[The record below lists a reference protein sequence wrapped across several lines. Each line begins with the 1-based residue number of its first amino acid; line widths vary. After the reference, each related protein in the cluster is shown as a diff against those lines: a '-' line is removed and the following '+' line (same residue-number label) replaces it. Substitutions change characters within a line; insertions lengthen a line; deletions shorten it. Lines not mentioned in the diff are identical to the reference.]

1 MRVKTLTLSVLV
13 LGLAAVAISQGPT
26 SSPSGPA
33 AGKPADKL
41 HADTST
47 SAPATADAPN
57 FGLDDDGKP
66 VKADAVAV
74 LAATLKDDKLA
85 PMTLLALRAASPP
98 GTDDKELLVLFE
110 AYSRCGDKR
119 LRLLATTSLAE
130 MGGKDAREALLE
142 RLHEDPAMIVRSE
155 AMIHLLAL
163 GVISDDQLRAALK
176 LDDESIQCIAAKTL
190 LHRHQAKEAKPVL
203 ERLTASKDQATAC
216 LSRLSLLSAGD
227 DSGRKALLAMAK
239 DKKTPEEVLD
249 LMLQQIAEEKTT
261 SARDL
266 VEAILGTEVSPMV
279 KLRAYRTLAAVAPD
293 VTAALV
299 EAIETSDDLVVRVH
313 LMRSLAQQKDCA
325 AALRK
330 IAKADEKSDENDIAC
345 VLARLE
351 LARAQKDADKMAEAL
366 KQAFALGHPVVV
378 DYVLMDARE
387 DLDGRVEPPAPSL
400 FAPASQPVT
409 QPAATTQADPTAK
422 KPLTGPLQTG
432 PQPATQG
439 LPAPPWMLR
448 VYVAPLLEFI
458 QSVPT
463 DPEEMKQIH
472 RRAAAAVTWLA
483 DSDLKEA
490 SVGLEKIMS
499 GKYSAILRAAA
510 AGLGKSRNRQCVC
523 RLSRPLLQSPY
534 RDMKEDGAL
543 NLARWG
549 DKDAT
554 AIMDEII
561 ASPAE
566 LPVLRAMACWYSL
579 KIQGRSGEAAKELAK
594 NAK

>member
-1 MRVKTLTLSVLV
+1 
-13 LGLAAVAISQGPT
+13 
-26 SSPSGPA
+26 
-33 AGKPADKL
+33 
-41 HADTST
+41 
-47 SAPATADAPN
+47 
-57 FGLDDDGKP
+57 
-66 VKADAVAV
+66 
-74 LAATLKDDKLA
+74 
-85 PMTLLALRAASPP
+85 
-98 GTDDKELLVLFE
+98 
-110 AYSRCGDKR
+110 
-119 LRLLATTSLAE
+119 
-130 MGGKDAREALLE
+130 
-142 RLHEDPAMIVRSE
+142 
-155 AMIHLLAL
+155 
-163 GVISDDQLRAALK
+163 
-176 LDDESIQCIAAKTL
+176 
-190 LHRHQAKEAKPVL
+190 VL

-216 LSRLSLLSAGD
+216 LSRLSLLSAGF
-227 DSGRKALLAMAK
+227 DSGRKALLEMAK
-239 DKKTPEEVLD
+239 DKKTPEDVLD

-266 VEAILGTEVSPMV
+266 VEAILGTEASPML

-299 EAIETSDDLVVRVH
+299 EAVKTSDDLVVRVH
-313 LMRSLAQQKDCA
+313 LMRSLAQQKDCD

-351 LARAQKDADKMAEAL
+351 LARANKDADKMSEAL
-366 KQAFALGHPVVV
+366 KQAFAMGHPVAV

-387 DLDGRVEPPAPSL
+387 DLDGRVEPRVPAG
-400 FAPASQPVT
+400 QV
-409 QPAATTQADPTAK
+409 
-422 KPLTGPLQTG
+422 
-432 PQPATQG
+432 QPATQPH
-439 LPAPPWMLR
+439 LTAPPWMLR

-458 QSVPT
+458 NSVPT

-490 SVGLEKIMS
+490 SDGLEKIMS

-549 DKDAT
+549 DKDAS
-554 AIMDEII
+554 AVMDEII

-566 LPVLRAMACWYSL
+566 MPVLRAMACWYSL
-579 KIQGRSGEAAKELAK
+579 KIQGRTAEAAKELARS
-594 NAK
+594 AK